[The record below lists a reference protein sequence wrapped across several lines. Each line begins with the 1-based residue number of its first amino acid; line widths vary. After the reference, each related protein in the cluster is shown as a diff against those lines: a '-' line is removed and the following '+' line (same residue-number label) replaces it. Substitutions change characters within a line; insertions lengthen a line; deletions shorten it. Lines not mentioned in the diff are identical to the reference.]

1 MLAFLNKGM
10 HRHHYDAE
18 YGRLH
23 RIFDSNIDFVPGE
36 FIYWDSTS
44 GKYLKAVE
52 GKCDLLVLHVDECGT
67 WFEGVNSGEIQLNK
81 FDLKGRLFIDKL
93 GNLTNTKTLTCIGFI
108 ENGNLYMSIVNDTTI
123 DSLGSSTGSAVA
135 SLGGNCPAV
144 DPSTP
149 YTWIKTQLSDGTI
162 GYVPFFK

>member
-1 MLAFLNKGM
+1 M

-36 FIYWDSTS
+36 FIYWDSIS

-67 WFEGVNSGEIQLNK
+67 WFEGVNYGEIQLNR
-81 FDLKGRLFIDKL
+81 FDLKGSLFIDSN
-93 GNLTNTKTLTCIGFI
+93 GDLTNEQTTTKVGFI
-108 ENGNLYMSIVNDTTI
+108 ENGNLYLSIVKDAKGAVNADWNATGGLAEI
-123 DSLGSSTGSAVA
+123 LNKPSLFSGSYLELTD
-135 SLGGNCPAV
+135 LPALFSG
-144 DPSTP
+144 DYNELTNNPSM
-149 YTWIKTQLSDGTI
+149 Y
-162 GYVPFFK
+162 YRR